1 MDTWNSKE
9 DREKAFVEAGGK
21 AVRVFQI
28 AFVVGL
34 ATLLLVQ
41 AVVGIGWLLA
51 LNR

>member
-21 AVRVFQI
+21 AVQVFQV

-34 ATLLLVQ
+34 TALLLVQ
-41 AVVGIGWLLA
+41 AVVGIAWLIA
-51 LNR
+51 LNH

>member
-1 MDTWNSKE
+1 MDAWNNKE

-21 AVRVFQI
+21 AMLVFQI

-34 ATLLLVQ
+34 AALLLVQ
-41 AVVGIGWLLA
+41 AVVGIGWLLV

>member
-21 AVRVFQI
+21 AVLVFQTV
-28 AFVVGL
+28 FVVCL
-34 ATLLLVQ
+34 TALLLVQ
-41 AVVGIGWLLA
+41 AVVGIGWLLV